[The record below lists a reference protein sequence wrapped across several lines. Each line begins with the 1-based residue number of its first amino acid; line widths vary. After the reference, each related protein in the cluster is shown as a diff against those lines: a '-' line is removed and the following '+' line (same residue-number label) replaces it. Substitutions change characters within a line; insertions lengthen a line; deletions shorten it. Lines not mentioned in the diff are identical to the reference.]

1 MADFMNQE
9 NASDALAITVEQLK
23 KWKEETW
30 FPKDG
35 YVNGRGYDV
44 EKIKEARVLK
54 PESSEP
60 AYIINRMRFSPACP
74 RSEHHK
80 SRVHR
85 TVGRVRHC
93 VCDDCGHEWQQAG
106 EYANVMAETL
116 NRVVKAL
123 EEAERTTVQDP
134 KSGGTVQVILIE
146 AGAARQMAS
155 YCRGAIRAKA

>member
-1 MADFMNQE
+1 M
-9 NASDALAITVEQLK
+9 
-23 KWKEETW
+23 
-30 FPKDG
+30 
-35 YVNGRGYDV
+35 NGRGYDV

-54 PESSEP
+54 PDSSEP
-60 AYIINRMRFSPACP
+60 AYLINRIRFNPVCP

-80 SRVHR
+80 ARVHR

-106 EYANVMAETL
+106 EFANPMAETL
-116 NRVVKAL
+116 QRIVKAL
-123 EEAERTTVQDP
+123 DEAERTDLP
-134 KSGGTVQVILIE
+134 DGKGGSVQVILIE

>member
-1 MADFMNQE
+1 MAEFMNQE
-9 NASDALAITVEQLK
+9 NASDALAITIDQLK
-23 KWKEETW
+23 KWKEEAW

-44 EKIKEARVLK
+44 EKIKEARVLR

-60 AYIINRMRFSPACP
+60 AYLINRIRFSPTCP

-80 SRVHR
+80 SRVYR

-93 VCDDCGHEWQQAG
+93 VCDDCGHEWQQPG
-106 EYANVMAETL
+106 EYANVQAETL
-116 NRVVKAL
+116 NRIVKAL
-123 EEAERTTVQDP
+123 DEAERTDLP
-134 KSGGTVQVILIE
+134 DGKGGTVQVILIE

-155 YCRGAIRAKA
+155 YCRGAIRAKS